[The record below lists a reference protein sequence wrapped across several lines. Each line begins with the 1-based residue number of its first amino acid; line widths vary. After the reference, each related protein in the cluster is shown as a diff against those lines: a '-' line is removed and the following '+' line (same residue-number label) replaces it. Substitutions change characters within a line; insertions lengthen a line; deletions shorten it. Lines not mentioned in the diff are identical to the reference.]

1 MARVWLE
8 LVKPRIT
15 FASMVTTAVGYAV
28 FRGRFDAAM
37 LPALL
42 GILLQACGSAA
53 LNQVQDAKLDTRM
66 GRTAGRP
73 IPAGRISRRGA
84 LIGSLALIVAG
95 TAVSWLA
102 YGPAPALLGVAAAV
116 VYNGIYT
123 PLKRVT
129 PFAALPGAVV
139 GALPPA
145 AGWAAAGGWLSDPT
159 IHQIGFFF
167 FLWQMPHF
175 WLLLMHYE
183 KDYVAGGMPSL
194 FDRFSRR
201 QIGQLTFVWIAAVA
215 VTSILMPLF
224 SLFEGAVP
232 RYLVAAAGLVVVLR
246 SLVLLK
252 PQAAEAAGQ
261 AVAAPFGRMYKLR
274 FMEINTFVL
283 LVSAALVADRL
294 VG

>member
-15 FASMVTTAVGYAV
+15 VASTVTTAVGYVV

-37 LPALL
+37 LPVLA
-42 GILLQACGSAA
+42 GILLQACGAAA
-53 LNQVQDAKLDTRM
+53 LNQVQDAALDTRM

-73 IPAGRISRRGA
+73 IPAGRIGRGA
-84 LIGSLALIVAG
+84 ALAGALGLLAAGS
-95 TAVSWLA
+95 AVSWLA
-102 YGPAPALLGVAAAV
+102 YGPVPSLLGLAAAV

-129 PFAALPGAVV
+129 PFAALPGALV

-145 AGWAAAGGWLSDPT
+145 AGWAAAGGHLADPT
-159 IHQIGFFF
+159 IHEIAFFF

-183 KDYVAGGMPSL
+183 KDYVAAGLPSL
-194 FDRFSRR
+194 FDRFDRR

-215 VTSILMPLF
+215 VASILMPLF
-224 SLFEGAVP
+224 SLFESALP
-232 RYLVAAAGLVVVLR
+232 RYLVAAAGLAVVVRAAALLR
-246 SLVLLK
+246 PVD
-252 PQAAEAAGQ
+252 PRPA
-261 AVAAPFGRMYKLR
+261 AAPGGRMYKLR

-283 LVSAALVADRL
+283 LVSTALVLDRL
-294 VG
+294 A

>member
-1 MARVWLE
+1 VARVWLE

-15 FASMVTTAVGYAV
+15 LASTVTTAVGYLV

-37 LPALL
+37 VPVLV
-42 GILLQACGSAA
+42 GILLQACGAAA
-53 LNQVQDAKLDTRM
+53 LNQVQDARLDRRM
-66 GRTAGRP
+66 GRTRRRP
-73 IPAGRISRRGA
+73 IPDGRISRGGA
-84 LIGSLALIVAG
+84 LSGSLALLAGG

-102 YGPAPALLGVAAAV
+102 YGPVPALLGVAAAV

-129 PFAALPGAVV
+129 PFAALPGALV

-145 AGWAAAGGWLSDPT
+145 AGWAAAGGYLSDPS
-159 IHQIGFFF
+159 IHEIAFFF

-175 WLLLMHYE
+175 WLLLLHYE
-183 KDYVAGGMPSL
+183 KDYVAAGLPSL
-194 FDRFSRR
+194 FDRFDRR

-215 VTSILMPLF
+215 VASVMMPLF
-224 SLFEGAVP
+224 SLFHSVLP
-232 RYLVAAAGLVVVLR
+232 RYLVAAGGLVVVLR
-246 SLVLLK
+246 SLSLLR
-252 PQAAEAAGQ
+252 PQTVPAAGQ
-261 AVAAPFGRMYKLR
+261 AVAAPLGRAYKLR

-294 VG
+294 V

>member
-1 MARVWLE
+1 MRVWLE

-15 FASMVTTAVGYAV
+15 VASTVTTAVGYVV
-28 FRGRFDAAM
+28 FRGRFDPAM
-37 LPALL
+37 LPVLG
-42 GILLQACGSAA
+42 GILLQACGAAA
-53 LNQVQDAKLDTRM
+53 LNQVQDAVLDTRM

-73 IPAGRISRRGA
+73 IPAGRISRRAALLGA
-84 LIGSLALIVAG
+84 LALLVAG
-95 TAVSWLA
+95 TALSWLA
-102 YGPAPALLGVAAAV
+102 YGPTPALLGLAAAA

-129 PFAALPGAVV
+129 PFAALPGALV

-145 AGWAAAGGWLSDPT
+145 AGWAAAGGYLVDPT
-159 IHQIGFFF
+159 IHQIAFFF

-183 KDYVAGGMPSL
+183 KDYVAAGLPSL
-194 FDRFSRR
+194 FDRFDRR

-215 VTSILMPLF
+215 VASILMPLF
-224 SLFEGAVP
+224 SLFEAALP
-232 RYLVAAAGLVVVLR
+232 RYLVAAAGLLVVLR
-246 SLVLLK
+246 SLVLLR
-252 PQAAEAAGQ
+252 PQAAQIAGQ
-261 AVAAPFGRMYKLR
+261 AVTAPFGRIYKIR

-294 VG
+294 A